1 MRSFYETK
9 INCTRSLLQFSLLQR
24 NHLLFYRFLSVAFLL
39 ILTISLRQKTAVN
52 VTDHL
57 YTIVCR
63 YCKFKIKSKVSYSH
77 KKNATMQACFCKRF
91 LCRDIYTYFY
101 QKIRTKKFLIPQKTV
116 VAEKNGVRIYRHR
129 LTLIFTFFLQNRSI
143 RPKILWNEPLL
154 LYRSRKMH
162 HQL

>member
-9 INCTRSLLQFSLLQR
+9 INCNRSLLQFSLLQR
-24 NHLLFYRFLSVAFLL
+24 SHLLFYRFLSVAFLL

-77 KKNATMQACFCKRF
+77 KKTP
-91 LCRDIYTYFY
+91 LCRHVFANAFY
-101 QKIRTKKFLIPQKTV
+101 VGIFILIFTKKFVQKDFLYRK
-116 VAEKNGVRIYRHR
+116 KNGSCRKKRCPH
-129 LTLIFTFFLQNRSI
+129 LQTPFNSYI
-143 RPKILWNEPLL
+143 HLFSAKSVYSPKDSLE
-154 LYRSRKMH
+154 
-162 HQL
+162 